1 MAMIERAKTYTSP
14 DGTLT
19 FTVEV
24 EREGT
29 TILSFG
35 YPWHTHP
42 DLLITELDRSEE
54 AAIESF
60 VGELLN
66 NQTVIA
72 ISRRAGRIAD
82 IGITLDPAAELRNAL
97 DGEIVELRYWNGSP
111 WRNPSA

>member
-1 MAMIERAKTYTSP
+1 MVESAKAYRSP

-19 FTVEV
+19 FTVEID
-24 EREGT
+24 REGM

-42 DLLITELDRSEE
+42 DLLVPDYAQTEE
-54 AAIESF
+54 AAIERF

-72 ISRRAGRIAD
+72 ISRRNGKIAD
-82 IGITLDPAAELRNAL
+82 ICITGDPATELGYAR
-97 DGEIVELRYWNGSP
+97 DDEIVELRYWNGSP
-111 WRNPSA
+111 WRNPLP